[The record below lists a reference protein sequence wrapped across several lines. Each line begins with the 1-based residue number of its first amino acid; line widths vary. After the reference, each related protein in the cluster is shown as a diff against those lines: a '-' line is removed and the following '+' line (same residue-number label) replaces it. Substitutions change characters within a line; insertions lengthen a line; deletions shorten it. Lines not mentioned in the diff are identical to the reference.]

1 MAKKIGT
8 IDFDGRTIRVLIARG
23 NEVLHWAS
31 TSVAADLM
39 NQGLIGRPEGM
50 AEQIAGLLGSDGIP
64 RRCFVTSL
72 TAHRAA
78 SRVLILPKVKPRFLD
93 EAVRRKAKQE
103 MPLPMQETY
112 LTWQVVGSQH
122 GQLQVYA
129 FAVPR
134 NIVDQ
139 QVHTLKAAGLKPRAM
154 DLKPLA
160 LARAV
165 GDPNCIVVN
174 LEDQGF
180 GVVLVA
186 NGAPEILRSVP
197 QTAEEA
203 SPKERVE
210 KLSQEL
216 DRTIRFYEEAHRGS
230 TLPAGTRVYATGLL
244 LESEEI
250 RGLLAART
258 PYPVALPKPP
268 MSLPDDFP
276 VAAFSANLGL
286 AMKDL

>member
-8 IDFDGRTIRVLIARG
+8 IDFDGRTIRLLICKG
-23 NEVLHWAS
+23 EEVLHWAS
-31 TSVAADLM
+31 TSVSGDLM
-39 NQGLIGRPEGM
+39 NQGLIGKPKGM
-50 AEQIAGLLGSDGIP
+50 AEQIAGLLGSDGVP
-64 RRCFVTSL
+64 KRSFVTSL
-72 TAHRAA
+72 TAHRAT
-78 SRVLILPKVKPRFLD
+78 SKVLTLPKVKPRFLE

-112 LTWQVVGSQH
+112 LSWQVIGAQD

-134 NIVDQ
+134 TIIDR
-139 QVHTLKAAGLKPRAM
+139 QVETLKAANLKARAM

-165 GDPNCIVVN
+165 NDPNCIVVN
-174 LEDQGF
+174 LEDQGL

-186 NGAPEILRSVP
+186 NGTPEIMRSVP
-197 QTAEEA
+197 QTAEDA
-203 SPKERVE
+203 GPKERVE

-216 DRTIRFYEEAHRGS
+216 NRTIQFYEEAHRGS
-230 TLPAGTRVYATGLL
+230 PLPPETKIYATGLL

-250 RGLLAART
+250 RQLLANRT
-258 PYPVALPKPP
+258 SYSVELPKPP
-268 MSLPDDFP
+268 MTLPEDFP